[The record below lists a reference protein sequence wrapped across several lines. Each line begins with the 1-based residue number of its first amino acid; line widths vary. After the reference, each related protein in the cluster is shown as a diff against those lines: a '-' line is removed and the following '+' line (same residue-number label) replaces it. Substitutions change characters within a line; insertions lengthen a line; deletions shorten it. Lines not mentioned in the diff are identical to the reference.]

1 MAKKLDVNIDA
12 GNFLEAFRP
21 ELPPSATRRD
31 SGKETGN
38 GAAAEPTR
46 ESGGEKRARPVKQTT
61 VPIEEEYLE
70 RFIRTSRTP
79 ARSGKMA
86 YVCKE
91 YHDRIMRIVQVIG
104 KGELSLSGYIDHV
117 LTQHFIEYEEAIKK
131 LYKKN
136 YEDVY

>member
-38 GAAAEPTR
+38 GTAAEPTR
-46 ESGGEKRARPVKQTT
+46 ESGGEKRARPVKQTA

-86 YVCKE
+86 YVCKGIPRPHHAYRTGYRE
-91 YHDRIMRIVQVIG
+91 RRTVLVRLHRPRADTALHRI
-104 KGELSLSGYIDHV
+104 
-117 LTQHFIEYEEAIKK
+117 
-131 LYKKN
+131 
-136 YEDVY
+136 